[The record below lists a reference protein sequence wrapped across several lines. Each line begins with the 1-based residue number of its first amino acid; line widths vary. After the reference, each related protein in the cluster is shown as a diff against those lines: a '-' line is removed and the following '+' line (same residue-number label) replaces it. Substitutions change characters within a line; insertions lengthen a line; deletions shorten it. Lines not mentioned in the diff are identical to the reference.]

1 MKGESQQSEIRFQ
14 YTSAV
19 PSGLSSP
26 ELIEGTRT
34 ESTVGIQMFEP
45 SSSTTDVLGYR
56 LFANESDS
64 NAVPT
69 LVVYDGE
76 AVPNILQTTLGNL

>member
-1 MKGESQQSEIRFQ
+1 
-14 YTSAV
+14 
-19 PSGLSSP
+19 
-26 ELIEGTRT
+26 
-34 ESTVGIQMFEP
+34 MFEP

-56 LFANESDS
+56 LFANEADS